1 MISFLRHISFR
12 LWIAIFL
19 GVAVSLAV
27 LPLVQ
32 SRIGFEW
39 ILLPVSIILLLV
51 YVGTGWVL
59 NHWALSAVD
68 RLVLEAGSYERDGM
82 YREAEDAFQR
92 ALAVFDSFLISPFVK
107 RKASSE
113 LGARMARF
121 YLASTGRDQ
130 ASEAFLV
137 SYLHTNPYDEEV
149 AEHWL
154 HRIESLRGL
163 KEEHQDLASRLG
175 SALPQNNYI
184 QSVLARFYLLMERTD
199 FPALQAYRRV
209 FEGDDPLSAEFVNEL
224 ARVLVK
230 DKRVDEWALEVYLR
244 ALEHNGDQ
252 EECLRGLAACV
263 NWLPET
269 ARNRQLLRTAHQH
282 LAGIEED
289 ALNNMII
296 GFSPPVP
303 PPSDKRPETRTGIKP
318 RAILVAMIRALY
330 GYPASMVHGITGRV
344 RYAIDL
350 VQQSKKARRISTG
363 IILAALAIGVGG
375 LVVNTVGHLVVTEK
389 AADKKSE
396 PATAVITDPFTL
408 QVGAYLK
415 LEYAKQFVEQLK
427 KQGLD
432 AYWTEAVRGQKKWY
446 QVRLSHFADKKSARD
461 FGEILKS
468 KGFIED
474 YYVANYRRP

>member
-1 MISFLRHISFR
+1 MISSLRHISFR
-12 LWIAIFL
+12 LWVALFL
-19 GVAVSLAV
+19 GIGVSLSV
-27 LPLVQ
+27 LPLLQ

-39 ILLPVSIILLLV
+39 ILLPVAAILLLV
-51 YVGTGWVL
+51 YLGTGWVL
-59 NHWALSAVD
+59 NRWALSTVD

-82 YREAEDAFQR
+82 YHEAEDAFQR

-107 RKASSE
+107 RKASGA

-163 KEEHQDLASRLG
+163 KEEHQELASRIG

-230 DKRVDEWALEVYLR
+230 EKRVDEWALEVYLR
-244 ALEHNGDQ
+244 ALEHNGEQ
-252 EECLRGLAACV
+252 TGCLRGLAACV
-263 NWLPET
+263 NWIPESE
-269 ARNRQLLRTAHQH
+269 RNRQLLRTAHQH
-282 LAGIEED
+282 LAGIDES
-289 ALNNMII
+289 ALKNMCI

-303 PPSDKRPETRTGIKP
+303 PPPDKRPESRAGISL
-318 RAILVAMIRALY
+318 RAIPAAVIRALY
-330 GYPASMVHGITGRV
+330 LYPASIVRWIAGQV
-344 RYAIDL
+344 RYAVGL
-350 VQQSKKARRISTG
+350 VQHSKKARRISTG
-363 IILAALAIGVGG
+363 IILAVLVMGIGG
-375 LVVNTVGHLVVTEK
+375 LVINTVGHLAVTEK

-396 PATAVITDPFTL
+396 PASEVITAPFTL

-415 LEYAKQFVEQLK
+415 HEHAKRFVEQLK

-432 AYWTEAVRGQKKWY
+432 AYWTEAVRGPKKWY

-461 FGEILKS
+461 YGETLKS
-468 KGFIED
+468 KGVIED